1 MKFNI
6 KSAKEMKRESDNNI
20 SIDVAGFLDELKS
33 EIEVKLN
40 DSYINNKGKYGVYV
54 KICATKEVIIY
65 ARKQIKAYKK
75 ELKKLG
81 YKVDVYTL
89 NNMVEPYREL
99 VFEIYW

>member
-1 MKFNI
+1 M
-6 KSAKEMKRESDNNI
+6 
-20 SIDVAGFLDELKS
+20 
-33 EIEVKLN
+33 
-40 DSYINNKGKYGVYV
+40 YV